1 MLWGL
6 FLCPVAGGLAA
17 AIGPRARGWLAVWA
31 GGVLASTLVLA
42 ILAASDAGTV
52 LRWGGGLTL
61 RAGLTPLAHVVAM
74 LVPAVAAMVVA
85 YAAQHEHR
93 QGLRRMIA
101 LTLVF
106 VGGMELLVIAA
117 DFLTLLIGWE
127 LVGACS
133 WALIGHRWHEGAPPA
148 SANYAFVVTRAGDL
162 GLFLAAMATFA
173 GSGSFAFADLAQVS
187 PGLLALVA
195 AGVLLSAASK
205 SGQMPFAPWLFR
217 AMDGPTSVSAL
228 LHAATMV
235 AAGAYLL
242 ARLQPMLAPVVWFGP
257 AAIAIGLVTALAGGV
272 VALIQPHAKKLL
284 AGSTSAH
291 YGLMFVATGAGY
303 PLIAILHLLT
313 HGFFKALLF
322 LAAGVAGE
330 RAGDYQLRHMRFGR
344 ALPLTGAASAVGALA
359 LAGVP
364 PLGGAWTKEEIVSA
378 AGHHSALLAI
388 AVTLAGAL
396 SAAYATRFQLAAF
409 GRGDVEGTYQP
420 GAIEKTALL
429 LLALASLAL
438 SLLWVPAVHEGL
450 ARAWDGELPHAES
463 WELPLSLALIV
474 GGILAGAALAR
485 RSALGTQGV
494 TSNAAD
500 WLGLPTLIDTSVTR
514 PAFALA
520 STAAYVDDYIVDA
533 PARGAATFGRA
544 AARLFARG
552 DGAVVD
558 RGVRA
563 SSAFGRWL
571 AQRSSGIGEWL
582 ADAVPEGT
590 ASGVGTSGHLAVR
603 MQTGMTHQYYATI
616 TGGILLIVALV
627 FWGAA

>member
-1 MLWGL
+1 MLWAL
-6 FLCPVAGGLAA
+6 FLWPVAGGLVAGM
-17 AIGPRARGWLAVWA
+17 GPRSRGWLTAWPA
-31 GGVLASTLVLA
+31 GVLALTLGLA
-42 ILAASDAGTV
+42 ILAAPDAGTV
-52 LRWGGGLTL
+52 LPWGGGLTL
-61 RAGLTPLAHVVAM
+61 RAGLTPLAHAVAM

-93 QGLRRMIA
+93 PGLRRLIA
-101 LTLVF
+101 LMLVF

-133 WALIGHRWHEGAPPA
+133 WALIGHRGHEDAPPA
-148 SANYAFVVTRAGDL
+148 SANFAFIVTRAGDL

-173 GSGSFAFADLAQVS
+173 GSGSFAFADLAQMP

-205 SGQMPFAPWLFR
+205 SGQIPFAPWLFR

-242 ARLQPMLAPVVWFGP
+242 ARLQPLLAPVLWFGP
-257 AAIAIGLVTALAGGV
+257 AVIAIGLLTALAGGG

-303 PLIAILHLLT
+303 PLIAIVHLLT

-344 ALPLTGAASAVGALA
+344 ALPLTAAASAIGALA

-364 PLGGAWTKEEIVSA
+364 PLGGAWTKEEIASA
-378 AGHHSALLAI
+378 AGEHSSLLAI
-388 AVTLAGAL
+388 AVMLAGAL

-409 GRGDVEGTYQP
+409 GRDGMDGTCRP
-420 GAIEKTALL
+420 GAIEKAALL
-429 LLALASLAL
+429 LLALASLVL
-438 SLLWVPAVHEGL
+438 GLLWLPGFHDSL
-450 ARAWDGELPHAES
+450 ARTWDARLPHAEA
-463 WELPLSLALIV
+463 WELPLSLALIA
-474 GGILAGAALAR
+474 GGIVAGAALAR
-485 RSALGTQGV
+485 RSELGTRGV
-494 TSNAAD
+494 ASKMAD
-500 WLGLPTLIDTSVTR
+500 WMGLPTLIDAGVTR

-520 STAAYVDDYIVDA
+520 STAAAADDRIVDS
-533 PARGAATFGRA
+533 PARGAAVLGRA

-571 AQRSSGIGEWL
+571 AQLSSGMGERL
-582 ADAVPEGT
+582 ADALPEAT
-590 ASGVGTSGHLAVR
+590 AGGVGTGGRLAVR
-603 MQTGMTHQYYATI
+603 MQTGMTHQYYATVA
-616 TGGILLIVALV
+616 GGILLIVALV
-627 FWGAA
+627 FWGTA